1 MKAKKINGGE
11 IAEMKIAALPSRPCA
26 PSSFGG
32 RGYTSVE
39 MKAAFDRLPLYIIDR
54 LNALLDDI
62 SADGEDSVAGEIKTG
77 IAEGHTL
84 KMLFSDL
91 TDGSASSYIAVL
103 GTTLA
108 EWAAEVSEELRAIR
122 ERLDGGAK

>member
-1 MKAKKINGGE
+1 MKATKINESE
-11 IAEMKIAALPSRPCA
+11 IADMKISALPSRPCA

-39 MKAAFDRLPLYIIDR
+39 MKAAFDRLPLYIIER
-54 LNALLDDI
+54 LNTLLEDI
-62 SADGEDSVAGEIKTG
+62 SDEGEESVAGEIKTG
-77 IAEGHTL
+77 ISEGHTL
-84 KMLFSDL
+84 KVLFSDL

-108 EWAAEVSEELRAIR
+108 EWAAKVSEELRDIR
-122 ERLDGGAK
+122 ARLDGGAT